1 MTGDNTGAWNV
12 TNETGKQSDFSL
24 WTHYSY
30 WLAHILVN
38 KKENVYCQLLNKNK
52 HIALE
57 TEHDIQMLYYLEFLL
72 VSHSITHY
80 HTNEVKAEENG

>member
-1 MTGDNTGAWNV
+1 MD
-12 TNETGKQSDFSL
+12 SL
-24 WTHYSY
+24 FILTS
-30 WLAHILVN
+30 HILVN

-57 TEHDIQMLYYLEFLL
+57 TQHDVQILYYLEVLL
-72 VSHSITHY
+72 VSHSIIHY